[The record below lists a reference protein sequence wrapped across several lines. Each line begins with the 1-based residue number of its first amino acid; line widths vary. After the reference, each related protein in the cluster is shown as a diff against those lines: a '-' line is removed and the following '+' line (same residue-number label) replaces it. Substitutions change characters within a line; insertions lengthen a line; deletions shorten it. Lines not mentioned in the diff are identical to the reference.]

1 MPPETRRRRH
11 SSSPVSTSADVLNI
25 LECCICLET
34 CSIPIIQC
42 TNGHN
47 VCAVHVADHFDTMDC
62 CPTCR
67 PSYSL
72 GMGRNRLAEKLI
84 EENSKKRKLNPD
96 LPTRDPDSIL
106 ETIKKHNAAQML
118 RLRRGPTSTPTTN
131 HQQND
136 NNTAIWHDDEDA
148 WERATLVGGPDYW
161 GDDGRDDD
169 WYGAGDD
176 DDWGDDGD
184 DNIEEDDVF
193 GDADAA
199 SVASTNYQDEDDEYF
214 HDAENEGDAPADF
227 EGEGSDDDQ
236 EAWGGEDWSRS
247 VGGDEDDQVW
257 DDADNWVA
265 GYTHWENDWGDE

>member
-1 MPPETRRRRH
+1 MLLKCCVFVVGPHPP
-11 SSSPVSTSADVLNI
+11 P
-25 LECCICLET
+25 
-34 CSIPIIQC
+34 
-42 TNGHN
+42 
-47 VCAVHVADHFDTMDC
+47 
-62 CPTCR
+62 
-67 PSYSL
+67 
-72 GMGRNRLAEKLI
+72 
-84 EENSKKRKLNPD
+84 
-96 LPTRDPDSIL
+96 LPTTSRMITTLRSGSKYIAYS
-106 ETIKKHNAAQML
+106 TVIKGHFRARNFSPSF
-118 RLRRGPTSTPTTN
+118 R
-131 HQQND
+131 
-136 NNTAIWHDDEDA
+136 HDDEDA

-214 HDAENEGDAPADF
+214 HDAENEGELNDVNDDDNNYDYLNCNDFQGDAPADF